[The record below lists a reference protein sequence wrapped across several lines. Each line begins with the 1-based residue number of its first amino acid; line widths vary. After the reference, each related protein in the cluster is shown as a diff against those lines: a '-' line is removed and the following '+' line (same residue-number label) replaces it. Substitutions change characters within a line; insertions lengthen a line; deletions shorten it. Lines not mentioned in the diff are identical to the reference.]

1 MKLESLKKG
10 IGGIWGFLTH
20 RYFLIMGVLLA
31 VVLVIL
37 PALYYGGWKL
47 YRVID
52 PMTFPHESKFVKNLK
67 PSISE
72 KDKGAALAHALTLRL
87 QYELDSRFGWSVND
101 LYISPTRYFD
111 RRNSRQ
117 MGVIYATRV
126 LAEFF
131 STDLAKYGQAD
142 TEDKYLMKARNQCFS
157 YTEDKWWMVATEDRY
172 REGIDLFNKYA
183 LNLVANKAIYNMRT
197 DDIYN
202 LLILIV
208 GPKCLDQPL
217 GQLVQTSDGVPFSLI
232 DDQIYFAQGVV
243 LVVREFLHAMV
254 NMYPEIVQKGGKQN
268 IEIAFRD
275 MDQICTFDPVIV
287 LRGERDSLLAD
298 HRGKMARYLVNVI
311 ARIKDVAQSINR

>member
-1 MKLESLKKG
+1 MKQ
-10 IGGIWGFLTH
+10 
-20 RYFLIMGVLLA
+20 LLGKLWRMVSSKLFWIIFA
-31 VVLVIL
+31 
-37 PALYYGGWKL
+37 ALLLLSPLWYYGL
-47 YRVID
+47 FRAYRAID
-52 PMTFPHESKFVKNLK
+52 PMQFPHESKFVKELK
-67 PSISE
+67 PEMSE
-72 KDKGAALAHALTLRL
+72 KAKGAALAHALTLRL
-87 QYELDSRFGWSVND
+87 QDELNSRFGWSVND

-131 STDLAKYGQAD
+131 STDLAKYGQSD
-142 TEDKYLMKARNQCFS
+142 TENRYLLKARNQCFS

-172 REGIDLFNKYA
+172 QEGIDLFNKYA
-183 LNLVANKAIYNMRT
+183 KDLVVDKAIYNMRT

-202 LLILIV
+202 LLVLITSS
-208 GPKCLDQPL
+208 KCLDQPL
-217 GQLVQTSDGVPFSLI
+217 GQLVQTSDGIPFSII

-268 IEIAFRD
+268 IEIAFLD
-275 MDQICTFDPVIV
+275 MDKICTFDPVIV
-287 LRGERDSLLAD
+287 LRGERDSLFAD

-311 ARIKDVAQSINR
+311 ARIKDLAQSINR